1 MKQISTEKLYEGL
14 AALRRKLVDRDT
26 NFGMNESY
34 RLALDDVR
42 LLIQELATKTD

>member
-1 MKQISTEKLYEGL
+1 MNKEQKLINDIYEEL
-14 AALRRKLVDRDT
+14 ARLRRKLVDRDT

-42 LLIQELATKTD
+42 QYLSTLRV